1 MTLFASVDAALLRNM
16 DTRSLLAIV
25 LSILIL
31 IASQEIL
38 SYLYPPPP
46 KNVPTQPTEPPMPAV
61 SPAPQPAQEKAGQR
75 GLASPAVEKAPI
87 TGRDITVENDVYTAI
102 FTSVGGRL
110 KSLRLKHYPGDA
122 GRESPPLEMV
132 REGPFG
138 ELPLVFALE
147 GKDLTISDEAVPYEV
162 STDNLRVHDNE
173 QGTVEFRGKTPN
185 GTLITKTFSFSG
197 QTYGI
202 TLIIKGEGALE
213 NVSFASLLW
222 SHALEHYT
230 SSRYQL
236 HGPVALIDRKFMYEA
251 VTSIEG
257 KEQMFGPDR
266 IRWGGYADT
275 YFVAALIPPEGDMNR
290 LSLSALDG
298 TVKTKLISPWKR
310 EPVTYTVYVGPK
322 EFEALN
328 AVSPALDRA
337 IDFGWFH
344 FIARPLV
351 WLLKFSHSL
360 TGNYGIDIILL
371 TILVKLAF
379 FPLSNRSFKSMAK
392 MREVQ
397 PQMERLREQYKDDR
411 EKLNQEMME
420 LYRRYKI
427 NPIGGCLPMVVQ
439 MPVFIGLYQA
449 LGHAIELRQAPFLG
463 WIQDL
468 SQPDRLGTVNLW
480 FIEPPGIP
488 VLTVLMGVTML
499 LQQAMTPATGDPAQQ
514 KMMMFMPLIFTVMFV
529 NFPAGLVLYWLVNN
543 ILSIAQQYAYNKG
556 LV

>member
-1 MTLFASVDAALLRNM
+1 M
-16 DTRSLLAIV
+16 DTRTLLAIV
-25 LSILIL
+25 LSIFIL
-31 IASQEIL
+31 IASQEII

-46 KNVPTQPTEPPMPAV
+46 KTVPPQPAPPPASAV
-61 SPAPQPAQEKAGQR
+61 SPAPQPVPEQGGESQA
-75 GLASPAVEKAPI
+75 GLAAPSAEKAPAP
-87 TGRDITVENDVYTAI
+87 GRDVTVENEVYTAI

-110 KSLRLKHYPGDA
+110 KSLRLTHYPGDA
-122 GRESPPLEMV
+122 GRESPPLDMV
-132 REGPFG
+132 RAGPFG
-138 ELPLVFALE
+138 ELPLVFSLE

-162 STDNLRVHDNE
+162 SADALRLRGNE
-173 QGTVEFRGKTPN
+173 QGSVEFRGKTAN
-185 GTLITKTFSFSG
+185 GMLITKTFTCSG

-202 TLIIKGEGALE
+202 TLTVKVDGAPE
-213 NVSFASLLW
+213 AVAFASLLW
-222 SHALEHYT
+222 SHALEHYKKA
-230 SSRYQL
+230 SYQM
-236 HGPVALIDRKFMYEA
+236 HGPVALVERKFVYKATE
-251 VTSIEG
+251 SIAG
-257 KEQMFGPDR
+257 KEQILGPDH

-275 YFVAALIPPEGDMNR
+275 YFLAAMIPPGEDMNR
-290 LSLSALDG
+290 LSLSAVNG
-298 TVKTKLISPWKR
+298 TVATKLTIPWKR
-310 EPVTYTVYVGPK
+310 EPVTYTLYVGPK

-371 TILVKLAF
+371 TLLVKLGF
-379 FPLSNRSFKSMAK
+379 FPLSNKSFKSMAK
-392 MREVQ
+392 MREIQ
-397 PQMERLREQYKDDR
+397 PQMERLRAQYKDDR

-427 NPIGGCLPMVVQ
+427 NPLGGCLPMIVQ

-449 LGHAIELRQAPFLG
+449 LGHAIELRQAPFFG

-468 SQPDRLGTVNLW
+468 SQPDRLGTVDLW

-543 ILSIAQQYAYNKG
+543 VLSIAQQYAYNKG

>member
-1 MTLFASVDAALLRNM
+1 M
-16 DTRSLLAIV
+16 DTRSLIAIV

-31 IASQEIL
+31 IVSQEIL

-46 KNVPTQPTEPPMPAV
+46 RNVPTQSTESPLPAV
-61 SPAPQPAQEKAGQR
+61 TPAPRPSPEKGAEGQIAVAAPAGEKA
-75 GLASPAVEKAPI
+75 LIS
-87 TGRDITVENDVYTAI
+87 GRDITVENDVYTAV
-102 FTSVGGRL
+102 FTSLGGRL
-110 KSLRLKHYPGDA
+110 KSLSLKHYPGDA

-132 REGPFG
+132 KEGPFG

-162 STDNLRVHDNE
+162 SNDHLRVYDNE
-173 QGTVEFRGKTPN
+173 QGTVEFSGKTSN
-185 GTLITKTFSFSG
+185 GTLITKTLSFSG

-202 TLIIKGEGALE
+202 TLTVKVEGALE
-213 NVSFASLLW
+213 NVSFASLRW

-230 SSRYQL
+230 TSRYQV

-251 VTSIEG
+251 LTSIEG
-257 KEQMFGPDR
+257 KEQTFGPDR

-290 LSLSALDG
+290 LSLSALNG
-298 TVKTKLISPWKR
+298 TVETKVIIPWKR

-371 TILVKLAF
+371 TVLVKLAF
-379 FPLSNRSFKSMAK
+379 FPLSNKSFKSMAK

-397 PQMERLREQYKDDR
+397 PQMERLREQYKDDK

-427 NPIGGCLPMVVQ
+427 NPLGGCLPMVVQ

-449 LGHAIELRQAPFLG
+449 LGHAIELRQAPFFG

-468 SQPDRLGTVNLW
+468 SQPDRLGTLNLM

-488 VLTVLMGVTML
+488 VLTALMGVTML
-499 LQQAMTPATGDPAQQ
+499 LQQAMTPATGDPTQQ

-543 ILSIAQQYAYNKG
+543 VLSIAQQYAYNKG